1 MARRRA
7 ERPVPGWFRPVAA
20 LLVLTAA
27 LLVGEGAAQLADPL
41 VPHWY
46 GIDNGSV
53 IMVGHPTRL
62 WGLGAGERRNGDA
75 VANIAAMG
83 LRSPVPDVPRPT
95 GRARILVLGDSTFF
109 GHGVGDEDTIPAQL
123 GQLLRDHGVDVDT
136 VNGAVPG
143 YSTEQSLRLLDDV
156 GWSREPT
163 LLLIGNLWSDNNF
176 DHFRD
181 ADLLRTRELYLRH
194 PLARSALFRVTAAVI
209 DKLRGGD
216 SARVV
221 TWTRE
226 SAWPSTGSRRVPIQR
241 YAHNLDTMI
250 RAAAARGI
258 GAALAS
264 PCNLRMARGLS
275 VQGDV
280 WDTYF
285 RVQGEVGRH
294 HRVPVIRTEAA
305 MRVAAKEVDPTLLYV
320 DDMHPSPPGARIMAA
335 ALAAGLLEA
344 GWPQT
349 SFVSQA
355 APLDVSVVR
364 DGDPDGISE
373 ITNPRSP
380 QTNLFPH
387 TAEATRGE
395 VTAP

>member
-7 ERPVPGWFRPVAA
+7 ARPVPGWFRPVAA
-20 LLVLTAA
+20 LLVLAVVI
-27 LLVGEGAAQLADPL
+27 LLGEGVAQVVDPL
-41 VPHWY
+41 VPNWY
-46 GIDNGSV
+46 GIDNGTV

-75 VANIAAMG
+75 VAHIAETG
-83 LRSPVPDVPRPT
+83 LRSPLPETPRPQ
-95 GRARILVLGDSTFF
+95 GRARVLVLGDSTFF
-109 GHGVGDEDTIPAQL
+109 GHGVGDADTIPAQL
-123 GQLLRDHGVDVDT
+123 GELLRAHGLDVDT

-156 GWSREPT
+156 GWTREPT

-181 ADLLRTRELYLRH
+181 ADLLRTRELYFRH
-194 PLARSALFRVTAAVI
+194 PLAKSALFRVTAAVV

-216 SARVV
+216 AARVV
-221 TWTRE
+221 TWTRD
-226 SAWPSTGSRRVPIQR
+226 SAWPATGSRRVPVQA
-241 YAHNLDTMI
+241 YARNLDTMI

-285 RVQGEVGRH
+285 RVQGEVARH
-294 HRVPVIRTEAA
+294 HRIPVIRTEAA
-305 MRVAAKEVDPTLLYV
+305 MRVAAKEVDAEALYV

-344 GWPQT
+344 GWPGNPLLARAEA
-349 SFVSQA
+349 FDA
-355 APLDVSVVR
+355 ASVR
-364 DGDPDGISE
+364 DGDPDGMSE